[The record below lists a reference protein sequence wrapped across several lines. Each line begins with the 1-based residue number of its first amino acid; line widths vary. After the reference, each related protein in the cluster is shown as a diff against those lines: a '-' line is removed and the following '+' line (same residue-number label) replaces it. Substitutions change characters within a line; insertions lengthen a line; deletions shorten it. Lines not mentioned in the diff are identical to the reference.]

1 MDRGNW
7 SAQGVKQINVVDQVQ
22 VNRASA
28 RLAAPID
35 VKIVIR
41 FEEPRLRLNGGD
53 VTEFATLNDFNS
65 LSYQRVIAPMMACQ
79 KRNACGFGGGKH
91 PASFN

>member
-1 MDRGNW
+1 M
-7 SAQGVKQINVVDQVQ
+7 IVDQVQ

-53 VTEFATLNDFNS
+53 VTKFATSNDFNS
-65 LSYQRVIAPMMACQ
+65 LLYQRVMAPMMACQ
-79 KRNACGFGGGKH
+79 KRKARGFGGGKH
-91 PASFN
+91 PASFI